1 MVEAVRPIGLVV
13 LDIDGT
19 LVGDD
24 LVLRE
29 RTKAAVAAT
38 LSRGIHVA
46 IATGRMASSALRFAD
61 ALGLSDPIIAYQ
73 GALIRAMP
81 GAPPGASPGAMP
93 GASPRRARR
102 GIGKLLVHTPMAA
115 DVAREVVTW
124 SRARGLDPHINHLER
139 FILREDDPNADDY
152 SSFMGARAELVPDL
166 VAWIE
171 RPVTKVLAVGDEAA
185 IAAALPEARARFAGR
200 ASATIS
206 HPRFIEFLAPGVS
219 KGRGVSW
226 LARRLGVPLERTM
239 AIGDQV
245 NDLEMIAVVGHGV
258 AMADAPAAVRAVAR
272 HVAPSVANEGVA
284 TILETLV
291 LRGPG

>member
-1 MVEAVRPIGLVV
+1 VVEAVRPIGLVV

-73 GALIRAMP
+73 GALIR
-81 GAPPGASPGAMP
+81 AMP

>member
-1 MVEAVRPIGLVV
+1 VVEAVRPIGLVV

-61 ALGLSDPIIAYQ
+61 ALGLSDPLIAYQ

-81 GAPPGASPGAMP
+81 GASPGASPGALA

-102 GIGKLLVHTPMAA
+102 GVGKLLVHTPMAA
-115 DVAREVVTW
+115 DVAREVVAW
-124 SRARGLDPHINHLER
+124 SSARGLDPHINHLER
-139 FILREDDPNADDY
+139 FILREDDQNADDY

-171 RPVTKVLAVGDEAA
+171 RPVTKVLAVGDEAT

-245 NDLEMIAVVGHGV
+245 NDLEMIALVGHGV
-258 AMADAPAAVRAVAR
+258 AMAEAPAAVRAVAR
-272 HVAPSVANEGVA
+272 HVAPSVADEGVA

>member
-1 MVEAVRPIGLVV
+1 MVEAVLPIGLVV

-24 LVLRE
+24 LVLGE

-38 LSRGIHVA
+38 LTRGIHVA

-81 GAPPGASPGAMP
+81 GAPPGTPPDTPFANSLRPT
-93 GASPRRARR
+93 RR
-102 GIGKLLVHTPMAA
+102 GVGTLLVHTPMAA
-115 DVAREVVTW
+115 DVAREVVAW

-171 RPVTKVLAVGDEAA
+171 RPVTKVLAVGDEGA

-245 NDLEMIAVVGHGV
+245 NDLEMIAAVGHGV
-258 AMADAPAAVRAVAR
+258 AMAEAPAAVRAVAR
-272 HVAPSVANEGVA
+272 HVAPPVADEGAA
-284 TILETLV
+284 TILETVV
-291 LRGPG
+291 LGGVG

>member
-1 MVEAVRPIGLVV
+1 VVEAVLPIGLVV

-19 LVGDD
+19 LVGED

-61 ALGLSDPIIAYQ
+61 ALGLSDPLIAYQ

-81 GAPPGASPGAMP
+81 GASPGALA
-93 GASPRRARR
+93 GTSLRRARR
-102 GIGKLLVHTPMAA
+102 GLGKLLVHTPMAA
-115 DVAREVVTW
+115 DVAREVVAW
-124 SRARGLDPHINHLER
+124 SSARGLDPHINHLER
-139 FILREDDPNADDY
+139 FILREDDQNADDY

-171 RPVTKVLAVGDEAA
+171 RPVTKVLAVGDEAT

-245 NDLEMIAVVGHGV
+245 NDLEMIALVGHGV
-258 AMADAPAAVRAVAR
+258 AMAEAPGAVRAVAR
-272 HVAPSVANEGVA
+272 HVAPSVADEGVA

>member
-1 MVEAVRPIGLVV
+1 MVEAVLPIGLVV

-19 LVGDD
+19 LVGED

-29 RTKAAVAAT
+29 RTRAAVAAT

-61 ALGLSDPIIAYQ
+61 ALRLSDPIIAYQ

-81 GAPPGASPGAMP
+81 GALPGASRSDSHADS
-93 GASPRRARR
+93 ARRARR
-102 GIGKLLVHTPMAA
+102 GVGRLLVHTPMAA
-115 DVAREVVTW
+115 DVGREVVAW

-171 RPVTKVLAVGDEAA
+171 RPVTKVLAVGDEAT
-185 IAAALPEARARFAGR
+185 IAAALPEARARFVGR

-245 NDLEMIAVVGHGV
+245 NDLEMIAAVGHGV
-258 AMADAPAAVRAVAR
+258 AMAEAPAAVRAVAR

>member
-1 MVEAVRPIGLVV
+1 VVEAVRPIGLVV

-19 LVGDD
+19 LVGED

-61 ALGLSDPIIAYQ
+61 ALGLSDPLIAYQ

-81 GAPPGASPGAMP
+81 GAMA

-102 GIGKLLVHTPMAA
+102 GVGKLLVHTPMAA
-115 DVAREVVTW
+115 DVAREVVAW
-124 SRARGLDPHINHLER
+124 SSARGLDPHINHLER
-139 FILREDDPNADDY
+139 FILREDDQNADDY

-171 RPVTKVLAVGDEAA
+171 RPVTKVLAVGDEAT

-245 NDLEMIAVVGHGV
+245 NDLEMIALVGHGV
-258 AMADAPAAVRAVAR
+258 AMAEAPAAVRAVAR
-272 HVAPSVANEGVA
+272 HVAPSVADEGVA

>member
-1 MVEAVRPIGLVV
+1 MVEAVLPIGLVV

-19 LVGDD
+19 LVGED

-61 ALGLSDPIIAYQ
+61 ALGLSDPLIAYQ

-81 GAPPGASPGAMP
+81 GASPGALA
-93 GASPRRARR
+93 GTSLRRARR
-102 GIGKLLVHTPMAA
+102 GLGKLLVHTPMAA
-115 DVAREVVTW
+115 DVAREVVAW
-124 SRARGLDPHINHLER
+124 SSARGLDPHINHLER
-139 FILREDDPNADDY
+139 FILREDDQNADDY

-171 RPVTKVLAVGDEAA
+171 RPVTKVLAVGDEAT

-245 NDLEMIAVVGHGV
+245 NDLEMIAAVGHGV
-258 AMADAPAAVRAVAR
+258 AMAEAPAAVRAVAR
-272 HVAPSVANEGVA
+272 HVAPSVADEGVA

>member
-1 MVEAVRPIGLVV
+1 MVEAVLPIGLVV

-19 LVGDD
+19 LVGED

-61 ALGLSDPIIAYQ
+61 ALGLSDPLIAYQ

-81 GAPPGASPGAMP
+81 GASPGALA
-93 GASPRRARR
+93 GTSLRRARR
-102 GIGKLLVHTPMAA
+102 GLGKLLVHTPMAA
-115 DVAREVVTW
+115 DVAREVVAW
-124 SRARGLDPHINHLER
+124 SSARGLDPHINHLER
-139 FILREDDPNADDY
+139 FILREDDQNADDY

-171 RPVTKVLAVGDEAA
+171 RPVTKVLAVGDEAT

-245 NDLEMIAVVGHGV
+245 NDLEMIALVGHGV
-258 AMADAPAAVRAVAR
+258 AMAEAPGAVRAVAR
-272 HVAPSVANEGVA
+272 HVAPSVADEGVA